1 MRSQIPA
8 VWAVVF
14 AALLLPSAAIA
25 RSLPPAR
32 PYERFDACHIEPDK
46 WTDGDSFRVRL
57 PDGRLETFCHA
68 AHQIQHPL
76 DDSPSQI

>member
-1 MRSQIPA
+1 MLSRPFFVILVLS
-8 VWAVVF
+8 V
-14 AALLLPSAAIA
+14 ALPLLSVA
-25 RSLPPAR
+25 RTAR
-32 PYERFDACHIEPDK
+32 PYERFDACHVEPDK

-57 PDGRLETFCHA
+57 RDGRLETFCHA